1 MKKIKAL
8 TLLSSFAL
16 TMCLASC
23 GGNTGNSAAGSQE
36 STPAGSQTSTAS
48 SSQLEKIELTTEGSK
63 TLHIGETLQIKS
75 SVEGVTYKSSDEKVA
90 TVDQTGKVTATGLG
104 TASISAEKEG
114 YRKGSMSVTVE
125 RNPASG
131 KVEFEDADHVSAD
144 GWYSTSFFGMEFG
157 SG

>member
-8 TLLSSFAL
+8 TLLSSLAL

-23 GGNTGNSAAGSQE
+23 GGNGGASKADE

-63 TLHIGETLQIKS
+63 TIHVGETLQIKS

-90 TVDQTGKVTATGLG
+90 TVDQTGKVTAT
-104 TASISAEKEG
+104 AQ
-114 YRKGSMSVTVE
+114 RKHEHHRRKKSSQ
-125 RNPASG
+125 RQSRIRRC
-131 KVEFEDADHVSAD
+131 
-144 GWYSTSFFGMEFG
+144 
-157 SG
+157 

>member
-63 TLHIGETLQIKS
+63 TLHVGETLQINS
-75 SVEGVTYKSSDEKVA
+75 SVEGVTYKSSNEKVA

-125 RNPASG
+125 RHPASG
-131 KVEFEDADHVSAD
+131 KVEFEDADHVA
-144 GWYSTSFFGMEFG
+144 
-157 SG
+157 